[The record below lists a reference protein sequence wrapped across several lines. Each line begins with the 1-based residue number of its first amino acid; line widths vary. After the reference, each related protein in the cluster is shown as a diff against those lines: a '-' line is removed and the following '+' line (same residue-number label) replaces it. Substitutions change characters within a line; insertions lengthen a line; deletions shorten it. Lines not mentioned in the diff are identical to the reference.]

1 MFRTLFGATFA
12 LLCAAIAVGCQSNGG
27 DPRPPIASS
36 DTLNGGASASSKAAS
51 EPVADFPDRAQ
62 RRVIDR
68 NGPPYT
74 KYPHL
79 GRNHFYRPVSKDAGD
94 R

>member
-1 MFRTLFGATFA
+1 MFRTLFGATLA
-12 LLCAAIAVGCQSNGG
+12 LLCAATAVGCQSNGG
-27 DPRPPIASS
+27 DPRPPIASGDPS
-36 DTLNGGASASSKAAS
+36 IGGMSAYPKAAS
-51 EPVADFPDRAQ
+51 APATDPPDRAQ

-79 GRNHFYRPVSKDAGD
+79 GRNHFNRPVSNDAGE